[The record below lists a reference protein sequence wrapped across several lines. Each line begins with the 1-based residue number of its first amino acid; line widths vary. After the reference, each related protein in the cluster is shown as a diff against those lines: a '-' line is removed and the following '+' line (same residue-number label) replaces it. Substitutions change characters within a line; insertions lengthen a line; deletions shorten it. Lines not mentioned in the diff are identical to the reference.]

1 MRQLSLISKFMT
13 PETWKQMIK
22 IHILPSISRSK
33 DNQAMKFR
41 QLIEY
46 KVRNSFVQ
54 KSVKGDVGRLVPD
67 IFVFFKETL

>member
-1 MRQLSLISKFMT
+1 MT

-46 KVRNSFVQ
+46 KVRKSFVQ
-54 KSVKGDVGRLVPD
+54 KSLKSDVGRLVPD
-67 IFVFFKETL
+67 LFVLFKETLWEVKAIAAP

>member
-1 MRQLSLISKFMT
+1 MT

-46 KVRNSFVQ
+46 KVRNSFVK
-54 KSVKGDVGRLVPD
+54 KSLKSDVGRLVPD
-67 IFVFFKETL
+67 LFVLFKETLWEVKAIAAP

>member
-1 MRQLSLISKFMT
+1 MRQLSLISKFVT
-13 PETWKQMIK
+13 PETWKKMIK

-54 KSVKGDVGRLVPD
+54 KSIKSDVGRLVPD

>member
-1 MRQLSLISKFMT
+1 MT

-54 KSVKGDVGRLVPD
+54 KSIKGDVGRLVPD
-67 IFVFFKETL
+67 IFVLFKETL

>member
-1 MRQLSLISKFMT
+1 
-13 PETWKQMIK
+13 MIK

-54 KSVKGDVGRLVPD
+54 KSIKGDVGRLVPD

>member
-1 MRQLSLISKFMT
+1 MT

-33 DNQAMKFR
+33 DNQAMEFR

-46 KVRNSFVQ
+46 NVRNSFVQ
-54 KSVKGDVGRLVPD
+54 KSLKSDVGRLVPD
-67 IFVFFKETL
+67 LFVLFKETLWEVKAIAAP

>member
-1 MRQLSLISKFMT
+1 MT

-33 DNQAMKFR
+33 DNHAMKFR

>member
-1 MRQLSLISKFMT
+1 MRQLSLISKFVT
-13 PETWKQMIK
+13 PETWKRMIK

-54 KSVKGDVGRLVPD
+54 KSIKGDVGRLVPD

>member
-1 MRQLSLISKFMT
+1 MT

-54 KSVKGDVGRLVPD
+54 KSLKSDVGRLVPD
-67 IFVFFKETL
+67 LFVLFKETLWEVKAIAAP